1 MFYIVGFLTVLTSL
15 LLRTMSTMSCLLTF
29 VLVSVPL
36 YGIIVAGIPFS
47 IDLVLSFDHAQQWP
61 PALID
66 KQRSTGTSRRQRA
79 AQSALR
85 ESMPDYSPF
94 SPKDGIDG
102 KHDDSA
108 ENKAEVYPPQ
118 KVVPG
123 WSNLPASLF
132 AKLEAQDFQVRCG
145 PDYSRHKKKAASA
158 PAFYDFREA
167 DIFCC
172 QGAGACIHIAEH
184 VDLSKYVPDQKE
196 GWVNGAPR
204 VIVSCLQFSVDDDNA
219 GWFGKPEKSRTRT
232 YGFLM
237 FFTLNETGVKAMA
250 ENTPQA
256 NLFRRFCREE
266 VEYTRFKT
274 IIKIRDKD
282 KLGLPFMLRK
292 SMDQLDGKPF
302 LAGKPKDGKAFRFIG
317 DCYMEFDTLTQN
329 YSYLARKGIGT
340 CKGKLILL
348 KFHYGFAVEAQKDE
362 EMPEQILGCLQLG
375 PGIDYLKMAAETNWT
390 LIKKF

>member
-1 MFYIVGFLTVLTSL
+1 MATCTFARQTEKHAEEYQRPTS
-15 LLRTMSTMSCLLTF
+15 TSN
-29 VLVSVPL
+29 SVDFAEA
-36 YGIIVAGIPFS
+36 AGNATANADVNSSVENP
-47 IDLVLSFDHAQQWP
+47 V
-61 PALID
+61 
-66 KQRSTGTSRRQRA
+66 
-79 AQSALR
+79 
-85 ESMPDYSPF
+85 
-94 SPKDGIDG
+94 
-102 KHDDSA
+102 DSKCDA
-108 ENKAEVYPPQ
+108 PVERKSEVYAPQ

-123 WSNLPASLF
+123 WSKMPPSLF
-132 AKLEAQDFQVRCG
+132 ANLEAKEFQVRCG
-145 PDYSRHKKKAASA
+145 PDYARNKKKAASL

-184 VDLSKYVPDQKE
+184 IDLSKYVPDKKE

-204 VIVSCLQFSVDDDNA
+204 VIVSCLQFSVDDENG
-219 GWFGKPEKSRTRT
+219 GWFGKPEKSRTKT
-232 YGFLM
+232 YGFIM
-237 FFTLNETGVKAMA
+237 FFTLNETGMKAMA
-250 ENTPQA
+250 ENTNQA

-274 IIKIRDKD
+274 IIKIRDKE

-362 EMPEQILGCLQLG
+362 EMPEQVLGCIQLG
-375 PGIDYLKMAAETNWT
+375 PGVDYLKMAAEMNW
-390 LIKKF
+390 